1 MQQNPHFYLDL
12 PTTKDA
18 YGAGFFKDSTKEFK
32 FKGNDT
38 VYVLVD
44 KPDLSRVYLEAEKR
58 KRIFGNVWRPN
69 DVMIFKG
76 EPNITRSKFASPHIW
91 QIFVGGQRASNSLEM
106 IYKGTK
112 SCSGEMSLSLLSTFF
127 PPHRGICK
135 KTSGNLSQIS
145 ETGKS

>member
-1 MQQNPHFYLDL
+1 MRSVVVLTRAAEILSTQPMSSEILWNFSRYTDDRRIALQQNPHFYLDL

-91 QIFVGGQRASNSLEM
+91 QIFVGG
-106 IYKGTK
+106 
-112 SCSGEMSLSLLSTFF
+112 
-127 PPHRGICK
+127 
-135 KTSGNLSQIS
+135 
-145 ETGKS
+145 